1 MSKTTTTA
9 VSGCII
15 WFFLISII
23 GSCVMPVFF
32 VIGGFSSVSN
42 FAIQTTGSW
51 ICNDGTT
58 PQTYTYETTTTDEY
72 GNQQPST
79 AYVLQCVD
87 SSGKVLKE
95 DPIAY
100 AFIWIGI
107 WAVAG
112 LILTGI
118 LCFVFAVPGGMMV
131 TKILERLKSP
141 RNTSPLS

>member
-23 GSCVMPVFF
+23 GSCVMPIFF
-32 VIGGFSSVSN
+32 IIGGFSSVSD
-42 FAIQTTGSW
+42 FAIQTTGAW

-72 GNQQPST
+72 GNRQPST

-87 SSGKVLKE
+87 SSGNVMKE

-107 WAVAG
+107 WALLG
-112 LILTGI
+112 LVVTGVLSFI
-118 LCFVFAVPGGMMV
+118 FAAPGGMLV
-131 TKILERLKSP
+131 TKFLERIKVKK
-141 RNTSPLS
+141 

>member
-23 GSCVMPVFF
+23 GSCIMPIFF

-42 FAIQTTGSW
+42 FAIQITGGW
-51 ICNDGTT
+51 ICDDGTT

-72 GNQQPST
+72 GNRQPST

-87 SSGKVLKE
+87 SSGNVIKE
-95 DPIAY
+95 DPVGY

-107 WAVAG
+107 WALLG
-112 LILTGI
+112 LIVTGV
-118 LCFVFAVPGGMMV
+118 LCFIFAVPGGMLV
-131 TKILERLKSP
+131 TKFLEKIKSP
-141 RNTSPLS
+141 RSASHLS